1 MWKSNKP
8 YIFGVCGVKNSG
20 KTTYMEK
27 LIKALKARGLTV
39 AAIKHDGHDFEGDIA
54 GTDSRRMYDAGADAT
69 AVFSQGQLLIHEKRE
84 TSLEELYAYF
94 TGYDIV
100 LVEGMKELHIDK
112 VEIVRSGN
120 SRTPVSN
127 PEGRMGIVTDI
138 EESEAALIFGNE
150 TIYPLN
156 DVQGLVCDVLHRLT

>member
-1 MWKSNKP
+1 MWKSNNP
-8 YIFGVCGVKNSG
+8 YIFGVCGVKNTG

-27 LIKALKARGLTV
+27 LIKALKGQGLTV

-69 AVFSQGQLLIHEKRE
+69 AVFSQDQLLIHERRKA
-84 TSLEELYAYF
+84 SLEELCAYF
-94 TGYDIV
+94 TDYDIV
-100 LVEGMKELHIDK
+100 LVEGMKELPIDK
-112 VEIVRSGN
+112 VEIVRRGN
-120 SRTPVSN
+120 SSTPVSN

-138 EESEAALIFGNE
+138 EESETALTFGNE

-156 DVQGLVCDVLHRLT
+156 DLQGLVCDVLHRLT